1 MSVKILSLLL
11 MIFATVIFSGC
22 TAKKEVVYMDR
33 IVEVKIPTKCE
44 TPKVECNFNKATDTE
59 VLNEMRYC
67 IEKLKKA
74 NGVCK

>member
-1 MSVKILSLLL
+1 MNVKILSLLL
-11 MIFATVIFSGC
+11 MIFAIILFSGC
-22 TAKKEVVYMDR
+22 ATKKEVVYMDR
-33 IVEVKIPTKCE
+33 IVEVKTPVKCE
-44 TPKVECNFNKATDTE
+44 TPKVECNFNKPTDTE